1 MLESKLDSD
10 ALIFRV
16 TKRRENNHEMRC
28 YADVIRHVVDI
39 MIHKKRRNFLKQ
51 MQILLDLERH
61 ILLILL
67 FHNMCCNIIGYL
79 NSFFYD

>member
-28 YADVIRHVVDI
+28 YAYVIRHVVDI
-39 MIHKKRRNFLKQ
+39 I
-51 MQILLDLERH
+51 D
-61 ILLILL
+61 
-67 FHNMCCNIIGYL
+67 
-79 NSFFYD
+79 S